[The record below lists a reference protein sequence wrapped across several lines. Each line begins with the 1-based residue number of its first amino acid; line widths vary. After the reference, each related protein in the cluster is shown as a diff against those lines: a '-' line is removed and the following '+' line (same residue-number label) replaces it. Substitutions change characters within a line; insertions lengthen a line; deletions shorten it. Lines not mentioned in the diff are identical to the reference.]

1 MSTASLSGTTTPSYE
16 FHTVRGRES
25 ISSGSSHPSPPATG
39 HSMISPFPFEHGI
52 FSSRGI
58 SPVPEEGGPPVIG
71 DGKDALMLNSAALAA
86 AAEATIMILGLPRGI
101 TDRELRSIFIF
112 AKDFV
117 NVELVPDSPLEDDRL
132 PSPKRSAIARFRSF
146 QAAHEAKDHI
156 NSKKTEIFEGELLQ
170 ATLPISQPQTTIT
183 GRRNTTDNSSRPLLL
198 STSNSSISSS
208 GRSLGKAQGLQAPF
222 SATEAIIPPAGLI
235 GTIPPSLAGTS
246 LSGLSGLT
254 SMPTSKSFSSSSDY
268 SLGPSP
274 EYITDT
280 FPPMPGRLQGSVG
293 PSSGKA
299 LLMESEPETNE
310 EYDTMLSDHT
320 RYLYTNP
327 AALAADSA
335 PLAATQK
342 PRRSTNPTS
351 MTSRFSQ
358 LSLNTNNLPPLTVP
372 MVGSPATMVP
382 GNTSTLTSPIS
393 IPMSATSTAPNSS
406 HPMYPQRCL
415 PAANPADQNPPC
427 NTLYVGNLPANT
439 SEDELKAL
447 FSRQR
452 GYKRLCFRTKAN
464 GPMCFVEF
472 EDVAYATRALTE
484 LYGRGLSNSV
494 KGGIRLSFSKNP
506 LGVRSNQN
514 PANLQSPTTPATG
527 SAAGGLFSTALHAPP
542 GLPHP
547 GVTPAAVRPNLLET
561 AAPPLAPLT
570 TAISS
575 RDPAYAAAAAPG
587 TLAYHES
594 LLASPVSYPSSTQS
608 ALGFAPVTTTS
619 ASSNAFSATAPI
631 APPNIPGF
639 LVGK

>member
-1 MSTASLSGTTTPSYE
+1 MSGANLSGTNASSYD
-16 FHTVRGRES
+16 FHTVRSRES
-25 ISSGSSHPSPPATG
+25 ISSGSGSLQASPPATG
-39 HSMISPFPFEHGI
+39 HSMISPFPFEHGV

-58 SPVPEEGGPPVIG
+58 SPVPEEGGVSIVA
-71 DGKDALMLNSAALAA
+71 DRNDSLLLNSAALAA
-86 AAEATIMILGLPRGI
+86 AAESTVMIMGLPRGI

-117 NVELVPDSPLEDDRL
+117 NVELVPDSPLDEDRL
-132 PSPKRSAIARFRSF
+132 PSPKRSAIARFRCF

-156 NSKKTEIFEGELLQ
+156 NSKKGEIFEGEFLQ
-170 ATLPISQPQTTIT
+170 AILPINQPQITIS
-183 GRRNTTDNSSRPLLL
+183 GRRNTTDNSSRPSLL
-198 STSNSSISSS
+198 STSTSTMPSS

-222 SATEAIIPPAGLI
+222 STTEAIIPPAGLI
-235 GTIPPSLAGTS
+235 GTIPPSLAAASS
-246 LSGLSGLT
+246 LSGLGSNLA
-254 SMPTSKSFSSSSDY
+254 SMPTSLSFSSSSDY
-268 SLGPSP
+268 SLGQSP
-274 EYITDT
+274 EYVADT
-280 FPPMPGRLQGSVG
+280 FPTMPVRITGSVG

-310 EYDTMLSDHT
+310 EYDNMLSDS
-320 RYLYTNP
+320 RYLYDPT
-327 AALAADSA
+327 
-335 PLAATQK
+335 PLAAAQK
-342 PRRSTNPTS
+342 PRRSTNPAG
-351 MTSRFSQ
+351 MASRFSQ
-358 LSLNTNNLPPLTVP
+358 LSLNTNNLPPLTAP

-393 IPMSATSTAPNSS
+393 IPMSATTAAPNSGILS
-406 HPMYPQRCL
+406 QYGRML

-427 NTLYVGNLPANT
+427 NTLY
-439 SEDELKAL
+439 AL

-527 SAAGGLFSTALHAPP
+527 TSAGGLFSTALHAPP

-547 GVTPAAVRPNLLET
+547 GVTSTAVRPSLET
-561 AAPPLAPLT
+561 AGAPPLAPLP

-575 RDPAYAAAAAPG
+575 RDAAYAEAYADIYAAAPSTLAYHDAPG
-587 TLAYHES
+587 TLTYHES
-594 LLASPVSYPSSTQS
+594 LLASPVSYPSTTQS
-608 ALGFAPVTTTS
+608 ALGFTPVTTTAAATSSS
-619 ASSNAFSATAPI
+619 ANGYTSPI

>member
-1 MSTASLSGTTTPSYE
+1 MSTAGLSGSTTPSYE
-16 FHTVRGRES
+16 YHSSRSRES
-25 ISSGSSHPSPPATG
+25 ISSGSSQASPPATG
-39 HSMISPFPFEHGI
+39 HSMISPFPFESSI

-58 SPVPEEGGPPVIG
+58 SPVPEEGGLPADAQG
-71 DGKDALMLNSAALAA
+71 DYAHHGV
-86 AAEATIMILGLPRGI
+86 EATIIIMGLPRQI
-101 TDRELRSIFIF
+101 TDRELRSLFIF

-117 NVELVPDSPLEDDRL
+117 NAELIPDSPLEGGGL
-132 PSPKRSAIARFRSF
+132 PSPKRSAVARFRSF

-156 NSKKTEIFEGELLQ
+156 NSKRGEIFEGEILQ
-170 ATLPISQPQTTIT
+170 ATLPMGHAHSIIAS
-183 GRRNTTDNSSRPLLL
+183 RRNTTDSSSRPTLL
-198 STSNSSISSS
+198 STSTASSIASSS
-208 GRSLGKAQGLQAPF
+208 GRSLGKAQGLQTPF
-222 SATEAIIPPAGLI
+222 SANETIIPAAGLI
-235 GTIPPSLAGTS
+235 GTIPPSLANSSLGGLGT
-246 LSGLSGLT
+246 GLGSLT
-254 SMPTSKSFSSSSDY
+254 SSKSFSSSSDY

-274 EYITDT
+274 EYITDA
-280 FPPMPGRLQGSVG
+280 FPSLPVRTPGSLG

-310 EYDTMLSDHT
+310 EYDSMLSDHS

-327 AALAADSA
+327 SALTAEPSANQLAAM
-335 PLAATQK
+335 QK

-351 MTSRFSQ
+351 MATRFSQ
-358 LSLNTNNLPPLTVP
+358 LSLNTNNLPPLSGP
-372 MVGSPATMVP
+372 MMGSPAAMAP
-382 GNTSTLTSPIS
+382 GNASALTSPIS
-393 IPMSATSTAPNSS
+393 IPMSASTAAPNSS
-406 HPMYPQRCL
+406 ILPPYQRVL

-514 PANLQSPTTPATG
+514 PANLQSPTTPATAGG
-527 SAAGGLFSTALHAPP
+527 SSGAGGLFSTALHAPP

-547 GVTPAAVRPNLLET
+547 GVTPSAVRPGPMDVGQQQMPLST
-561 AAPPLAPLT
+561 VIPPRE
-570 TAISS
+570 S
-575 RDPAYAAAAAPG
+575 AYAVNNQAAM
-587 TLAYHES
+587 AYRES
-594 LLASPVSYPSSTQS
+594 LLASPVSYPSTTQS
-608 ALGFAPVTTTS
+608 ALGFTPVTS
-619 ASSNAFSATAPI
+619 GSSSNAFTTPI

>member
-1 MSTASLSGTTTPSYE
+1 MSTASLSGTNTPSYD
-16 FHTVRGRES
+16 FHSSRSRDS
-25 ISSGSSHPSPPATG
+25 ISSGSSQASPPATG
-39 HSMISPFPFEHGI
+39 HSMISPFPFENSI

-58 SPVPEEGGPPVIG
+58 SPVPEEGGLPG
-71 DGKDALMLNSAALAA
+71 DAHGDYASTGT
-86 AAEATIMILGLPRGI
+86 EATIIIMGLPRQI

-117 NVELVPDSPLEDDRL
+117 NVELIPDSPLEGDRL
-132 PSPKRSAIARFRSF
+132 PSPKRSAVARFRSF
-146 QAAHEAKDHI
+146 PAAHEAKDHI
-156 NSKKTEIFEGELLQ
+156 NSKRGEIFEGEILQ
-170 ATLPISQPQTTIT
+170 AIAPINQMPPMVI
-183 GRRNTTDNSSRPLLL
+183 RRNTTDSASRPTML
-198 STSNSSISSS
+198 STSTASSIGSSN
-208 GRSLGKAQGLQAPF
+208 GRSLGKAQGMQVPY

-235 GTIPPSLAGTS
+235 GTIPPSIANGS
-246 LSGLSGLT
+246 LSGLGTGLG
-254 SMPTSKSFSSSSDY
+254 SLQSSKSFGSSASDY
-268 SLGPSP
+268 SMGPSP
-274 EYITDT
+274 EYITDA
-280 FPPMPGRLQGSVG
+280 FPSMPVRTPGSVG

-310 EYDTMLSDHT
+310 EYDTMLSDHS

-327 AALAADSA
+327 SA
-335 PLAATQK
+335 MSNEPTPIAVMQK
-342 PRRSTNPTS
+342 PRRSTNPAS
-351 MTSRFSQ
+351 MSSRFSQ
-358 LSLNTNNLPPLTVP
+358 LSLNTNNLPPLSGP
-372 MVGSPATMVP
+372 IMGSPAGMAP
-382 GNTSTLTSPIS
+382 GNASTLTSPIS
-393 IPMSATSTAPNSS
+393 IPMSATTQTSNSS
-406 HPMYPQRCL
+406 ILPPYQRVL

-514 PANLQSPTTPATG
+514 PANIQSPTTPATG
-527 SAAGGLFSTALHAPP
+527 SGAGAGGLFSTALHAPP

-547 GVTPAAVRPNLLET
+547 GVTPSAVRQQNPMEV
-561 AAPPLAPLT
+561 APPQLAPLAT
-570 TAISS
+570 SIPPRES
-575 RDPAYAAAAAPG
+575 AYAASASSA
-587 TLAYHES
+587 LVYRES
-594 LLASPVSYPSSTQS
+594 LLTSPVGYPSTTQS
-608 ALGFAPVTTTS
+608 ALGFTPVTS
-619 ASSNAFSATAPI
+619 SSSSNAFTTPI